1 MSATLRD
8 FLKGAFGLIAFFLLL
23 AHANGFKTAITAGG
37 GATSG
42 VFKTLQ
48 GR

>member
-1 MSATLRD
+1 MSSTVTQ

-23 AHANGFKTAITAGG
+23 AHAQGFATAIGAGG
-37 GATSG
+37 RASSG